1 MASHTTHTLQTT
13 AAALRWAGSFVDI
26 SPLALPSPEHELT
39 DPMRGALTA
48 VPRSHPPPDQHLP
61 SSPSLFHHQRHP
73 SFPTSPSA
81 TSASASSSSN
91 TPSAPS
97 SHGHHS
103 SGIYTPG
110 GSRARLS
117 SFWEDVLP
125 QQNLDDVPEDAP
137 PATDYF
143 SPSHLQLSQP
153 QPRARPRLLSNSGS
167 SNNPTPT
174 SSSTNSASSS
184 TSTLTTATLTTSPTT
199 SAIPIPIPNFPLLSP
214 ALRRPSHSISLSD
227 NPLPSASRRAHLT
240 RQSSSPLPQPVQPS
254 PHHLSLSLTG
264 GELGSQGSHGI
275 PLHLQ
280 QILADQRTR
289 NDDSTRIVQ
298 TQSPVPFNGD
308 DVSGNDS
315 DVVDE
320 NEYALD
326 TDSTDTDSNGDGEHA
341 NARVTGAPGPDSVI
355 VFPSMTEARSTS
367 TLLPALPVAE
377 REGEERGSKEG
388 KGKEKYREG
397 GGDGER
403 KDVEKDKQEE
413 GEKEKE
419 QANGSVGEGGDD
431 NLEGQRDAESGTK
444 DADGNTSIF
453 ASPVPTTNPSANIPP
468 INSTTTPM
476 NILSVPNIHTMNIPT
491 ASLASYLSL
500 GYLPAPSPP
509 DELERRRALYKFNIL
524 HTPPSFPSTTTTSS
538 ASASN
543 HISTAHSANYT
554 NPVHSSSL
562 PGPPSSS
569 SLPNSTSTSNTSAN
583 MDARSVDNT
592 GRTLEGGRDT
602 IRDHRDNKDNR
613 ERERDGG
620 RVVERDRNGDRLV
633 DRSTEPFSRIA
644 HLSKLVFATKGVG
657 VGCIDG
663 GEQ

>member
-117 SFWEDVLP
+117 SFWKTCCRSRIWTTCQRMHRLRQTTSRP
-125 QQNLDDVPEDAP
+125 RISS
-137 PATDYF
+137 YR
-143 SPSHLQLSQP
+143 SPSPVLDLDYY
-153 QPRARPRLLSNSGS
+153 
-167 SNNPTPT
+167 
-174 SSSTNSASSS
+174 
-184 TSTLTTATLTTSPTT
+184 LTRHKLCLVFYVDTDHRHAHDIPHDIRHSHPDTKFPP
-199 SAIPIPIPNFPLLSP
+199 PIPRPPP
-214 ALRRPSHSISLSD
+214 PSHSISLSD

-289 NDDSTRIVQ
+289 NDESTRIVQ

-453 ASPVPTTNPSANIPP
+453 ASPVPLP
-468 INSTTTPM
+468 ILQLTS
-476 NILSVPNIHTMNIPT
+476 PNQLYDHPNEHLERAKHSHDEHPD
-491 ASLASYLSL
+491 SLA
-500 GYLPAPSPP
+500 
-509 DELERRRALYKFNIL
+509 
-524 HTPPSFPSTTTTSS
+524 
-538 ASASN
+538 
-543 HISTAHSANYT
+543 
-554 NPVHSSSL
+554 
-562 PGPPSSS
+562 
-569 SLPNSTSTSNTSAN
+569 
-583 MDARSVDNT
+583 
-592 GRTLEGGRDT
+592 
-602 IRDHRDNKDNR
+602 
-613 ERERDGG
+613 
-620 RVVERDRNGDRLV
+620 RVVPLARL
-633 DRSTEPFSRIA
+633 PPCA
-644 HLSKLVFATKGVG
+644 LSA
-657 VGCIDG
+657 
-663 GEQ
+663 

>member
-97 SHGHHS
+97 SHSHHS
-103 SGIYTPG
+103 SSIYTPG

-125 QQNLDDVPEDAP
+125 QQNLDDVPEDAA

-153 QPRARPRLLSNSGS
+153 QPRARPRLLSGS

-174 SSSTNSASSS
+174 SSSANSASSS

-199 SAIPIPIPNFPLLSP
+199 AAIPIPLPNLPLQSP

-227 NPLPSASRRAHLT
+227 NPLPPASRRANLT
-240 RQSSSPLPQPVQPS
+240 RQSSSPLPKPLPNDLTQNL
-254 PHHLSLSLTG
+254 HLNLTG
-264 GELGSQGSHGI
+264 SHEAAY

-280 QILADQRTR
+280 QILSDQRTR
-289 NDDSTRIVQ
+289 NGSRMAQ
-298 TQSPVPFNGD
+298 TQSPVPLDGD
-308 DVSGNDS
+308 DVS
-315 DVVDE
+315 VDE

-326 TDSTDTDSNGDGEHA
+326 TDSTDTESNGDGDEDA
-341 NARVTGAPGPDSVI
+341 GATKASGGAI
-355 VFPSMTEARSTS
+355 AFPSMHASNSNPDFHSRRATATS
-367 TLLPALPVAE
+367 ASKLLPPLPVV
-377 REGEERGSKEG
+377 ERGCVDEKEG
-388 KGKEKYREG
+388 
-397 GGDGER
+397 
-403 KDVEKDKQEE
+403 VEKEE
-413 GEKEKE
+413 MNAIVGDTYDSVKGDAKGE
-419 QANGSVGEGGDD
+419 
-431 NLEGQRDAESGTK
+431 
-444 DADGNTSIF
+444 DADADDANSHP
-453 ASPVPTTNPSANIPP
+453 SPPSNIPP
-468 INSTTTPM
+468 VNL
-476 NILSVPNIHTMNIPT
+476 LSVPNIHALNIPT

-509 DELERRRALYKFNIL
+509 DELERRRALYKCVPSIL
-524 HTPPSFPSTTTTSS
+524 NF
-538 ASASN
+538 AF
-543 HISTAHSANYT
+543 
-554 NPVHSSSL
+554 
-562 PGPPSSS
+562 
-569 SLPNSTSTSNTSAN
+569 
-583 MDARSVDNT
+583 
-592 GRTLEGGRDT
+592 TLR
-602 IRDHRDNKDNR
+602 
-613 ERERDGG
+613 
-620 RVVERDRNGDRLV
+620 
-633 DRSTEPFSRIA
+633 
-644 HLSKLVFATKGVG
+644 
-657 VGCIDG
+657 
-663 GEQ
+663 